1 MRYLPLLAVTLAL
14 AACSSSGDDQSSFCE
29 DREELQSSFQDLR
42 DVNVAD
48 DGIEALD
55 AAIDDVAADL
65 STLRAS
71 ATELQPQVDGVEA
84 ALEDLQTAVEAATT
98 PGEKVI
104 AAVDRLSNVSVA
116 WQALE
121 DAGAECD

>member
-1 MRYLPLLAVTLAL
+1 MRYLPLLALSLAL
-14 AACSSSGDDQSSFCE
+14 VACSSDGDDESSFCD

-55 AAIDDVAADL
+55 ASIDDVIADL
-65 STLRAS
+65 GTLRSS
-71 ATELQPQVDGVEA
+71 ATEFEPQVDGVES
-84 ALEDLQTAVEAATT
+84 ALQDLRTAVEAAST
-98 PGEKVI
+98 PGEKAI
-104 AAVDRLSNVSVA
+104 AAVDGLSNVSVA

>member
-1 MRYLPLLAVTLAL
+1 MRYFPLLAVSLAL
-14 AACSSSGDDQSSFCE
+14 VSCSSSGDDESSFCN

-55 AAIDDVAADL
+55 AQIDVVIADL

-71 ATELQPQVDGVEA
+71 ATEFQPEVDSVESALQ
-84 ALEDLQTAVEAATT
+84 DLQTAVEAAAT
-98 PGEKVI
+98 PAEKAT
-104 AAVDRLSNVSVA
+104 AAVDGLSNVSVT
-116 WQALE
+116 WQALDE
-121 DAGAECD
+121 ASSSCD